1 MCRVCECMG
10 GGVTFSGVSEVGRGG
25 VPAIF
30 YMATEV
36 GA

>member
-1 MCRVCECMG
+1 MG
-10 GGVTFSGVSEVGRGG
+10 GGVMFGGVSEVGRGG

-30 YMATEV
+30 YVVTEV